1 MTGKFKA
8 GLFLMLIAAMVLSI
22 TGCGADASDELA
34 ALQAELEAAKAA
46 AEDAGLS
53 AEDLEAAQAEL
64 EAAQA
69 ELEEFE
75 TQQNEV
81 EFVTWFQYD
90 ETNEDEASDERAGNA
105 YLRATIP
112 QFNEDFD
119 GTYHWI
125 NRPKA
130 WDTMFQELVAAHIAG
145 NKVPDITE
153 MNSQTMRILEKN
165 GVMTDLRPWAEQQ
178 EWWDDM
184 DSSALETC
192 TAMDGSLI
200 CIPLALRPHLVYVWA
215 DHYPDGFPDTPEE
228 FMTEAERLKDEG
240 VYAWTYFG
248 STAYGGNGATRMVWS
263 LISSFGGT
271 YSDADGNLYLT
282 SPETIAAVEFL
293 RETVVNEYNPETVF
307 AGGFI
312 EEDSFK
318 DASAAAIPTGLF
330 GYRYINP
337 LTAPDGTEY
346 NTGTSQ
352 DMLDAIEAGDVVLDH
367 MFAPEGQTPGCGN
380 DVQGVGIPVNAEN
393 PEAAYDFI
401 NWLMEPEQ
409 NVPFVLDVGAGF
421 PANRA
426 MLDDPLFQTKFY
438 MEAAEALDN
447 SVCTPWYTTIERT
460 DEALELIMN
469 AVYKVIKEDQTA
481 DIEAV
486 LAEAEAEYNAAE

>member
-8 GLFLMLIAAMVLSI
+8 LLFVLLIAALTLSVS
-22 TGCGADASDELA
+22 GCGADASDELA
-34 ALQAELEAAKAA
+34 ALQAQLEAAQAA
-46 AEDAGLS
+46 AEEAGLS
-53 AEDLEAAQAEL
+53 EEDVAAAQAEL
-64 EAAQA
+64 EAIAA
-69 ELEEFE
+69 ELSSAEAQLNE
-75 TQQNEV
+75 TA
-81 EFVTWFQYD
+81 FVTWFQYD
-90 ETNEDEASDERAGNA
+90 ETNEDPASDERAGNA
-105 YLRATIP
+105 YLRETIP
-112 QFNEDFD
+112 HFDEAFD
-119 GTYHWI
+119 GQYHWV

-165 GVMTDLRPWAEQQ
+165 GVMMDLLPWAEQQ
-178 EWWDDM
+178 DWYADLDP
-184 DSSALETC
+184 SALETC

-200 CIPLALRPHLVYVWA
+200 CIPLGLRPHLVYVWS
-215 DHYPDGFPDTPEE
+215 DHYPDGFPETPEE
-228 FMTEAERLKDEG
+228 FMTEAERLKEDG

-248 STAYGGNGATRMVWS
+248 STAFGGNGATRMVWS
-263 LISSFGGT
+263 LVSSFGGT

-282 SPETIAAVEFL
+282 SPETIAAIEFL
-293 RETVVNEYNPETVF
+293 RETVVKGYNPETVF
-307 AGGFI
+307 AGGFL

-346 NTGTSQ
+346 DTGSSD
-352 DMLDAIEAGDVVLDH
+352 DMINAIDAGDVILDN

-380 DVQGVGIPVNAEN
+380 DVQGVGIPKNAEN
-393 PEAAYDFI
+393 VQAAYDFI
-401 NWLMEPEQ
+401 NWIMEPEQ
-409 NVPFVLDVGAGF
+409 NIPFVLDVAAGF

-426 MLDDPLFQTKFY
+426 MLDAPEFQTKFY
-438 MEAAEALDN
+438 EEAALALDG

-469 AVYKVIKEDQTA
+469 AVYRVIKEDQTA

-486 LAEAEAEYNAAE
+486 LAAAEAEYNAAE

>member
-1 MTGKFKA
+1 MTSKFRVM
-8 GLFLMLIAAMVLSI
+8 FFMVLIASLVLSA
-22 TGCGADASDELA
+22 CGAGAADEVA
-34 ALQAELEAAKAA
+34 ALQAQLEEAKAA
-46 AEDAGLS
+46 AEQAGLS
-53 AEDLEAAQAEL
+53 AEDLAAAQSEL
-64 EAAQA
+64 EAIAA
-69 ELEEFE
+69 ELADAESELNE
-75 TQQNEV
+75 T

-112 QFNEDFD
+112 AFNEAFD
-119 GTYHWI
+119 GQYTWV

-153 MNSQTMRILEKN
+153 MNSQTMRILEQN
-165 GVMTDLRPWAEQQ
+165 GVMMDLRPWAEQQ
-178 EWWDDM
+178 DWFASLDPG
-184 DSSALETC
+184 ALETC
-192 TAMDGSLI
+192 TALDGSLI

-215 DHYPDGFPDTPEE
+215 DHYPDGFPDTTDE
-228 FMTEAERLKDEG
+228 FMTEAERLKAEG

-248 STAYGGNGATRMVWS
+248 STANGGNGATRMVWS
-263 LISSFGGT
+263 LVSSFGGT
-271 YSDADGNLYLT
+271 YSDADGNMYLT

-293 RETVVNEYNPETVF
+293 RETVVNGYNPETVF

-337 LTAPDGTEY
+337 LTAPNGAEY
-346 NTGTSQ
+346 DS
-352 DMLDAIEAGDVVLDH
+352 MIDAIDAGDVVLDH

-380 DVQGVGIPVNAEN
+380 DVQGVGVPKGAEN
-393 PEAAYDFI
+393 LDAAYDFI
-401 NWLMEPEQ
+401 NWIMEPAQ

-421 PANRA
+421 PANRD
-426 MLDDPLFQTKFY
+426 MLEAPEFQTTFY
-438 MEAAEALDN
+438 QQAATALEG
-447 SVCTPWYTTIERT
+447 SVCTPWYTTLERT

-481 DIEAV
+481 DIATV
-486 LAEAEAEYNAAE
+486 LGEAEAEYNAAEE